1 MQPAVL
7 ILSTCPNEESA
18 SRLAEALVSERLAA
32 CVNVL
37 PSVKSVYRWEGA
49 VETATEHL
57 LLIKTTDARFPAVR
71 ARIVELHSYDTPE
84 IIAVPITAG
93 SESYMSWLAAQV

>member
-1 MQPAVL
+1 MLPAVL
-7 ILSTCPNEESA
+7 ILCTCPNEESA

-37 PSVKSVYRWEGA
+37 ASVKSVYRWKDA

-93 SESYMSWLAAQV
+93 SETYMSWLAAQV

>member
-1 MQPAVL
+1 MDLTVL
-7 ILSTCPNEESA
+7 VFCTCPDQASA
-18 SRLAEALVSERLAA
+18 SRVAQTLVSERLAA

-37 PSVKSVYRWEGA
+37 PSVTSVYRWHEA

-57 LLIKTTDARFPAVR
+57 LLIKTAEAAFSALRD
-71 ARIVELHSYDTPE
+71 RITELHSYDTPE

-93 SESYMSWLAAQV
+93 SEKYLSWLVAQV

>member
-7 ILSTCPNEESA
+7 ILCTCPNEESA

>member
-7 ILSTCPNEESA
+7 ILCTCPNEESA

-37 PSVKSVYRWEGA
+37 ASVKSVYRWKDA

-71 ARIVELHSYDTPE
+71 ARIIELHSYDTPE
-84 IIAVPITAG
+84 IIGVPITAG
-93 SESYMSWLAAQV
+93 SETYMSWLAAQV